1 MQDDYRAMA
10 TTTIVQQRQ
19 NGRVQRPSA
28 ARAAQSRAGL
38 MASRSNASCELGAEG
53 SGGQRLTSGSLCLN
67 SLIPSF
73 LCKRGEIWLA
83 FSSGLLRGIN

>member
-1 MQDDYRAMA
+1 MQDDYRVMSTAS
-10 TTTIVQQRQ
+10 TEQHRQ
-19 NGRVQRPSA
+19 DGGAVAFRSA
-28 ARAAQSRAGL
+28 AAQSRAGL
-38 MASRSNASCELGAEG
+38 MASRGNVSCELGVEG
-53 SGGQRLTSGSLCLN
+53 SGGQRLTSGSLCLS